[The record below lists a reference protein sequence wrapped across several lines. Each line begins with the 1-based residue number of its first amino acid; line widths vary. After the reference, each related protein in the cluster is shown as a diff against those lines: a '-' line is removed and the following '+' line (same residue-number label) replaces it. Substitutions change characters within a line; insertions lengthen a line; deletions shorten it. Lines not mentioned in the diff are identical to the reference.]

1 MTDKSNKPTKPK
13 YLSVDENNPNFSGEL
28 AAAYKEHKAHM
39 ATGTE
44 LAKPHW
50 IKGRKIEK
58 ERFIPLFIAALVRGG
73 IVSQAEADGG
83 LVATATK
90 FGPAY
95 RIIDA
100 SEAKK
105 TSGKAQL

>member
-1 MTDKSNKPTKPK
+1 MANKPTKPK

-28 AAAYKEHKAHM
+28 AAAYKEHKVHM
-39 ATGTE
+39 TTGFE
-44 LAKPHW
+44 LSKPHYAE
-50 IKGRKIEK
+50 GRKIER
-58 ERFIPLFIAALVRGG
+58 ERFTPLFIAALVRSG
-73 IVSQAEADGG
+73 IVSQAEADAG
-83 LVATATK
+83 LVDTTTK
-90 FGPAY
+90 YGPAY

>member
-1 MTDKSNKPTKPK
+1 MTNKPKFIPI
-13 YLSVDENNPNFSGEL
+13 DENNANFSGEL

-39 ATGTE
+39 VAGSE
-44 LAKPHW
+44 AAKPHYT
-50 IKGRKIEK
+50 KGRKVLD
-58 ERFIPLFIAALVRGG
+58 ERFTPLLIAALVRSGL
-73 IVSQAEADGG
+73 VSQAEADAG

-95 RIIDA
+95 RIVDA
-100 SEAKK
+100 SEVKK